1 MFRAIVGFSLRHR
14 VFVLL
19 AAAGLIGWGAVL
31 APAMPIDLLPE
42 LRPPAVVIV
51 TEAASLATEEVEQLV
66 TAPLEQ
72 ALAGASG
79 VAKIR
84 SASSAALSVVTVQFD
99 WGSDPYRNRQ
109 MVGERLA
116 VARDRLPQGISP
128 QLTPMSGSAGLV
140 MLTGVALTRVAG
152 DGDAMETRAF
162 VDWVLRP
169 RLLALPG
176 VAQVYPVGGEV
187 RSFRFSPDLVAMQ
200 LLGVTLTQVEQALA
214 AFGAN
219 SSGGFVDLDGAELPI
234 RAIGRSASLESMANL
249 VVAWREATPVLLRQ
263 VGAVAFAGKPKR
275 GDGAFDGKP
284 SVNLAILK
292 QPQANTVR
300 VSDGVRAVL
309 AELQPAAPPGVRLAA
324 IAYDQADMV
333 RESIGNVGDM
343 LRDGAIIVAIVLI
356 LFLGNLRSAAVSL
369 LAIPVSLVVT
379 LIVFHLIGASI
390 NTMTLGGIAIALG
403 ELVDDSVVDVENIL
417 RRLGENRR
425 RSSPLPVLAVIARA
439 SQEVRSGIVTATVII
454 LLVFVPLFA
463 MPGQPGRMFAPLAL
477 AYVVSI
483 FASLIVSVTLTPV
496 LASYLFPRMRGLD
509 GGHGGAAGWL
519 RRRNERVLR
528 LALDHKTPVLAGA
541 AAMVALAAASLPGLP
556 RSFLP
561 EFNEGNVYVTMLLHP
576 GLSLAESY
584 RIGHLAEQVVM
595 QVPEVAAVSR
605 RAGRNEMDED
615 GDPVNANEMALRLA
629 PRPASGGGRDRHAVM
644 EDIRRRLAVF
654 AADTEVTQ
662 ILTSRMQAAD
672 NGVRGAIV
680 LKIFGEDLGA
690 LRGVAARFRAAF
702 AAVPGL
708 RDLRVEQQAPTRQ
721 LRITVDYA
729 RARLFGVTP
738 ASVTAALEGLANGH
752 KVSEVIDRGR
762 RFDVVLR
769 LDDAAR
775 APEALSLLRL
785 DTPSGAV
792 PLSSFATV
800 ATASGPNQILREGGV
815 RRIAVMAN
823 TDGADVG
830 GAVARMRDII
840 AATGL
845 PGGVTTSLEGNFRQ
859 SEEGRI
865 VMSVLTPLSILLIF
879 VVLHQR
885 FGSVALCLVVMGNI
899 PLALVGSVAALWIG
913 GQDLSLAA
921 MIGFISVI
929 GVAVRNSLLKVN
941 HFLNLAVHEGM
952 APGRALVLRGSAER
966 LVPVLMTALAAGLA
980 LVPLLAASDRAG
992 TEILHPVAVAV
1003 FGGLISSTLLDIYTT
1018 PILFELFGQREMTRL
1033 LDTDRALALETF

>member
-14 VFVLL
+14 LFVLL
-19 AAAGLIGWGAVL
+19 AAAGLIAWGVIL
-31 APAMPIDLLPE
+31 APSMPIDLLPE

-51 TEAASLATEEVEQLV
+51 TEAASLAAEEVEPLV

-72 ALAGASG
+72 ALAGAPG
-79 VAKIR
+79 VAKLR
-84 SASSAALSVVTVQFD
+84 SVSSAALSVVTVQFD

-116 VARDRLPQGISP
+116 IARERLPQGVSP
-128 QLTPMSGSAGLV
+128 QLAPMSGSAGLI
-140 MLTGVALTRVAG
+140 MMTGLTGGSDPMATR
-152 DGDAMETRAF
+152 EF

-176 VAQVYPVGGEV
+176 IAQVYPVGGEV
-187 RSFRFSPDLVAMQ
+187 RSFRFSPDPAAMQ
-200 LLGVTLTQVEQALA
+200 RLGVTLGDIERTLA
-214 AFGAN
+214 AFGTN
-219 SSGGFVDLDGAELPI
+219 SSGGFVDLHGTELPI
-234 RAIGRSASLESMANL
+234 RNLGRSTSLEDMANL
-249 VVAWREATPVLLRQ
+249 VVASREAPVPLRQ
-263 VGAVAFAGKPKR
+263 VGAVAFAAKPKR

-284 SVNLAILK
+284 SVNLAIVK

-300 VSDGVRAVL
+300 VSEGVRALL
-309 AELQPAAPPGVRLAA
+309 AELQPAAPPGVRLDA
-324 IAYDQADMV
+324 IAYDQAEMV
-333 RESIGNVGDM
+333 QESIGNVGDM

-356 LFLGNLRSAAVSL
+356 LFLGNWRSAAVSL
-369 LAIPVSLVVT
+369 MAIPVSLVAT
-379 LIVFHLIGASI
+379 LVVFHLMGVSI

-417 RRLGENRR
+417 RRLSENRR
-425 RSSPLPVLAVIARA
+425 RPTPLPVLAVIARA

-463 MPGQPGRMFAPLAL
+463 MPGQQGRMFGPLAM
-477 AYVVSI
+477 AYIVSI
-483 FASLIVSVTLTPV
+483 FASLVVSITLTPV
-496 LASYLFPRMRGLD
+496 LASFLFPRMRGLE
-509 GGHGGAAGWL
+509 GGHGSAARWL
-519 RRRNERVLR
+519 QRRNERVLR
-528 LALDHKTPVLAGA
+528 LALDHKAPVLAAA
-541 AAMVALAAASLPGLP
+541 AAMVAAAALSVPALP

-561 EFNEGNVYVTMLLHP
+561 EFNEGNVYVTLLLNP
-576 GLSLAESY
+576 GLSLAQSY

-595 QVPEVAAVSR
+595 SVPEVASVSR
-605 RAGRNEMDED
+605 RAGRYEMDED
-615 GDPVNANEMALRLA
+615 GDPVNDNEMAVRITLDH
-629 PRPASGGGRDRHAVM
+629 GRDRHAVM
-644 EDIRRRLAVF
+644 DDIRRRLAVF

-662 ILTSRMQAAD
+662 ILTSRMQSAD
-672 NGVRGAIV
+672 NGVKGAIV
-680 LKIFGEDLGA
+680 LKIFGEDLGV
-690 LRGVAARFRAAF
+690 LRGTAERFRAAF
-702 AAVPGL
+702 AGVPGL
-708 RDLRVEQQAPTRQ
+708 RDLRVEQQVPTPQ
-721 LRITVDYA
+721 LRITVDHA

-738 ASVTAALEGLANGH
+738 AAVTTALEGLANGR

-775 APEALSLLRL
+775 TPQTLAGLRL

-792 PLSSFATV
+792 PLSSFASI
-800 ATASGPNQILREGGV
+800 ATASGPSQILREGGV
-815 RRIAVMAN
+815 RRIAVMTN

-830 GAVARMRDII
+830 GAVGRMRDII
-840 AATGL
+840 AATPL
-845 PGGVTTSLEGNFRQ
+845 PPGVTASLEGSFRQ
-859 SEEGRI
+859 GEEGRI

-885 FGSVALCLVVMGNI
+885 FGSVRLSLIVMGNI

-921 MIGFISVI
+921 MIGFISVT
-929 GVAVRNSLLKVN
+929 GVAVRNSLLKVS
-941 HFLNLAVHEGM
+941 HFLNLAVHEAM
-952 APGRALVLRGSAER
+952 TPGRALVLRGSAER

-992 TEILHPVAVAV
+992 TEILHPVAVAI

-1018 PILFELFGQREMTRL
+1018 PILFELFGEREMTRL
-1033 LDTDRALALETF
+1033 LGAESALALETF